1 MDATILDREMKEVKG
16 EIVTEEMH
24 AMNTFEDADRVCVKE
39 FSDIQ
44 ITDKG
49 LKFTIPAC
57 SVLHIAVK

>member
-1 MDATILDREMKEVKG
+1 MKEVKG

-24 AMNTFEDADRVCVKE
+24 AMNTFEDTDRVCVKE

-44 ITDKG
+44 IADEG